1 MRRSGANQKAS
12 AVQTMRRRIGIGLI
26 ARALSR
32 PFLGR
37 FLGHVLGLAAAFL
50 LAIAGPAT
58 AQTVKGDVTVINKDG
73 YVRLIVRLPEEVES
87 TVKVAGGIIVVQF
100 KRPVEV
106 GIEKVA
112 NAAPDYVGAARRD
125 PDGAGLRI
133 ALARKVTVN
142 SMAAGERLFI
152 DLLPD
157 TWTGVAPGLPQD
169 VIEDLAKRAREAEKL
184 LRQQRLVNQK
194 SMRAMRVRVATQP
207 TFTRYVFE
215 MHDVIPVT
223 TDRTK
228 EALIVTFGVPM
239 KFDLTDAK
247 ANLPPVLRSIEGFV
261 DADASSV
268 RFALSSVADI
278 RTFRE
283 DTNYIVDIGA
293 ADGKESNNDTQRDGL
308 KDAAKAETPAGNG
321 LNVRA
326 PLAGLDAPETVPAK
340 VAPGKPQAAA
350 PRAQAPQQAPQQ
362 QAQPQREQPA
372 EAPAEKPAPQR
383 APELPPAKKS
393 AIEPPAPAPVA
404 QQQPP
409 QPQPQM
415 KLAGA
420 AVAIRSAAACARESG
435 RRGASTAICTAI
447 CPAIGTAARD
457 GKAGR
462 AACGR
467 ETAGAGKGGRSRARR
482 KARGNSG
489 RGGSTAR
496 SEFGQGRICA
506 ARR

>member
-26 ARALSR
+26 ARALIG
-32 PFLGR
+32 P
-37 FLGHVLGLAAAFL
+37 AAAFL
-50 LAIAGPAT
+50 LAITSPAT

-73 YVRLIVRLPEEVES
+73 YVRLIVRLAEEVES
-87 TVKVAGGIIVVQF
+87 TTKVAGGIIVVQF

-133 ALARKVTVN
+133 ALSRKVTVN

-169 VIEDLAKRAREAEKL
+169 VIEDLARRAREAEKL
-184 LRQQRLVNQK
+184 LRQQRMVNQK

-215 MHDVIPVT
+215 LHDVIPVT

-261 DADASSV
+261 DTDASSV

-308 KDAAKAETPAGNG
+308 KDAAKIETPAGNG

-350 PRAQAPQQAPQQ
+350 SRAQAPQQAPQQ

-383 APELPPAKKS
+383 APEPPPAKKS
-393 AIEPPAPAPVA
+393 AIEPPGPAPVA
-404 QQQPP
+404 QQQQPP

-415 KLAGA
+415 KLAGVA
-420 AVAIRSAAACARESG
+420 APQSEAPQPAPVKAAAEAQVLQSAPQSAPPPVAEK
-435 RRGASTAICTAI
+435 
-447 CPAIGTAARD
+447 PAAPAKAAE
-457 GKAGR
+457 
-462 AACGR
+462 AAPA
-467 ETAGAGKGGRSRARR
+467 E

-496 SEFGQGRICA
+496 SEFGQGRLRA
-506 ARR
+506 AGR